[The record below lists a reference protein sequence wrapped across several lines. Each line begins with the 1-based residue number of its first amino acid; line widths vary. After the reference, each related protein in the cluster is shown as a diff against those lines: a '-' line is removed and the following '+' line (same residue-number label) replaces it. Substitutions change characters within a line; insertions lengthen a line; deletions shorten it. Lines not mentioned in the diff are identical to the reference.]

1 MAITQQ
7 FSNAIKQYGFPNA
20 LYLVFTK
27 IGEKLGYYHEVY
39 TVFEQELNSAKT
51 TRPLAAGFYSRE
63 LSMEDINQ
71 LTNTWVPQEQLH
83 GFKNRLLKPG
93 NIGLGIFVE
102 TTHELAY
109 YFWLSFEKIE
119 FPDYLDAFHTLQ
131 LGAAEA
137 YLYDGY
143 CHPDYRGNGFHGFA
157 AVYLMNR
164 AREAGKT
171 NVITII
177 RSINRAAILSQEKV
191 GFRPTKEIR
200 FNGFKTRISSSVR
213 NL

>member
-7 FSNAIKQYGFPNA
+7 LSNAIKQYGFLNA
-20 LYLVFTK
+20 FYLAFTK
-27 IGEKLGYYHEVY
+27 VGEKFGYYQEVY
-39 TVFEQELNSAKT
+39 TVFEQELNTPKT
-51 TRPLAAGFYSRE
+51 TRPLAAGFYSKE
-63 LSMEDINQ
+63 LRMEDINRFTKSW
-71 LTNTWVPQEQLH
+71 LPEEQVY

-93 NIGLGIFVE
+93 FIGLGIFSAA
-102 TTHELAY
+102 TNELVY

-119 FPDYLDAFHTLQ
+119 FPDYLDAFHTLR
-131 LGAAEA
+131 LGADEA
-137 YLYDGY
+137 YLYDGF
-143 CHPDYRGNGFHGFA
+143 CHPDFRGNGFHGFA

-164 AREAGKT
+164 AMEAGKT

-191 GFRPTKEIR
+191 GFIPTKEIR
-200 FNGFKTRISSSVR
+200 FSGFKSRISSSVR